1 MSEPSAVESL
11 TLAAIAESAQSAA
24 RLAGLDDA
32 PGAAAALERAEHRLA
47 LFAQGKPSHARS
59 VRLATEA
66 VGRARRAVEVLGTH
80 THTTREKRTEARA
93 ALRAAARAKA

>member
-1 MSEPSAVESL
+1 VSEPSTIDSL

-32 PGAAAALERAEHRLA
+32 SAAQAALERAERRLA
-47 LFAQGKPSHARS
+47 LFAQGKPAHSRS

-66 VGRARRAVEVLGTH
+66 VGRARRAVELLGTH
-80 THTTREKRTEARA
+80 THTTREKRAQARA